1 MKTIEVN
8 GTTLAYDDTGK
19 GTGKNKETV
28 VFSHGLLMGRWMFE
42 KQLAHLKDRY
52 RVIAYDHRG
61 QGDSARPRTRSI
73 TMDQCAEDAAAL
85 IETLGVGPVHF
96 AGLSMG
102 GFVGVRLGARRPEL
116 IRSLILMNTS
126 AEAEDTAFQ
135 YRLLNFIARWFG
147 VGLVANKVEP
157 IMVGR
162 SFMGDEHRAA
172 EREAL
177 KARMIQ
183 VDKAIYRAVNGVIER
198 EPVEDEARRVAC
210 PTLVIAGA
218 EDAAI
223 DPAKTRRIGEL
234 VAGAEV
240 VTIPNCGHS
249 SAIEAPDAVNTAI
262 DAFLAKVPAAAP
274 AKAGS

>member
-1 MKTIEVN
+1 MKTIDVN
-8 GTTLAYDDTGK
+8 GTKLAYDDVGK
-19 GTGKNKETV
+19 GPETV
-28 VFSHGLLMGRWMFE
+28 LFSHGLLMGRWMFE

-61 QGDSARPRTRSI
+61 QGDSGRPRDRSI

-85 IETLGVGPVHF
+85 IEALGIGPVHF

-102 GFVGVRLGARRPEL
+102 GFVGLRLGARRPEL

-135 YRLLNFIARWFG
+135 YRLLNFVARWFG

-157 IMVGR
+157 IMVGKTFLNDR
-162 SFMGDEHRAA
+162 SRAE

-177 KARMIQ
+177 KARMLQI
-183 VDKAIYRAVNGVIER
+183 DKAIYRAVNGVIER
-198 EPVEDEARRVAC
+198 EPVEDEARRIAC
-210 PTLVIAGA
+210 PVLVIAGA

-223 DPAKTRRIGEL
+223 DPAKTRRIGDL
-234 VAGAEV
+234 VPNAEV

-249 SAIEAPDAVNTAI
+249 SSIEAPDAVNRAI
-262 DAFLAKVPAAAP
+262 DDFLTGVGGGKAAP
-274 AKAGS
+274 KRAKKKA